1 MEVQKSI
8 RLHNWCW
15 EALFQTASDE
25 GLLPLVFS
33 QFRSLDLLKDIPE
46 EIADFLLAVETA
58 NRERNQSI
66 IDELKAAV
74 AILTPSTVTALYFGS
89 SPRITICVPSPPFLR
104 SETPGNL
111 PTDSA
116 AFASGSSWIRAA
128 ETTFVI
134 CSEVSCWLIARSLP
148 DACAVT
154 ITPLLSKVTGSR
166 AKLVVVVWP
175 SLT

>member
-1 MEVQKSI
+1 MHKQTNFYRNFLCACIRGDRMEVQKSI

-74 AILTPSTVTALYFGS
+74 AILNGIEIQPV
-89 SPRITICVPSPPFLR
+89 
-104 SETPGNL
+104 
-111 PTDSA
+111 
-116 AFASGSSWIRAA
+116 
-128 ETTFVI
+128 
-134 CSEVSCWLIARSLP
+134 
-148 DACAVT
+148 
-154 ITPLLSKVTGSR
+154 LLKG
-166 AKLVVVVWP
+166 
-175 SLT
+175 